1 MLKFSTCIGPVTAV
15 IHFLNSIEKRNLMEE
30 RMPLHGV
37 GPVFAALSFC
47 YGIVMLII
55 GRYFH
60 PVFQVELVQ
69 HWLLTI
75 IGILFL
81 VIGVP
86 FFLISVMTVV
96 RAYNA
101 NELVTGGIFRCC
113 RHPLYASWV
122 VFIVPGI
129 ALLLKSWTLLTTP
142 LFMAVILHL
151 LVKKEEAYLE
161 RAFGSSYTA
170 YKKRVPCILPVGQW
184 TSDSH

>member
-1 MLKFSTCIGPVTAV
+1 
-15 IHFLNSIEKRNLMEE
+15 MEE
-30 RMPLHGV
+30 KMPLHGV
-37 GPVFAALSFC
+37 GPVFAALSFG

-55 GRYFH
+55 SGYFH
-60 PVFQVELVQ
+60 PVFQVDLVP

-81 VIGVP
+81 VIGAP
-86 FFLISVMTVV
+86 FFLISVITVV
-96 RAYNA
+96 RAYSA
-101 NELVTGGIFRCC
+101 NELVTEGVFRCC

-129 ALLLKSWTLLTTP
+129 ALLLKSWILLTTP
-142 LFMAVILHL
+142 LFMAFILRL

-161 RAFGSSYTA
+161 RVFGSSYTA
-170 YKKRVPCILPVGQW
+170 YKNHVPCILPVGPW